1 MSAMQQPVTP
11 QDLEVQAQ
19 PGAATSLL
27 DRFDLS
33 SAIYGSLLI
42 TTLVAAQSRHD
53 ANPEFIGFSVLVSV
67 LVFWLMEVWSGL
79 VGLRVQGPITMAE
92 TRAVALHDSPMLA
105 AAILPILALATWR
118 FHILDVDQAIALA
131 LMVSVGQLFLWGLV
145 VGRALGKGWPVAFVV
160 AIGDC
165 LLGLLIVVLKVL
177 VIH

>member
-92 TRAVALHDSPMLA
+92 TRAVALATGFDVQG
-105 AAILPILALATWR
+105 ALEA
-118 FHILDVDQAIALA
+118 H
-131 LMVSVGQLFLWGLV
+131 
-145 VGRALGKGWPVAFVV
+145 
-160 AIGDC
+160 
-165 LLGLLIVVLKVL
+165 
-177 VIH
+177 

>member
-1 MSAMQQPVTP
+1 MSAMQPATP
-11 QDLEVQAQ
+11 QELEAT
-19 PGAATSLL
+19 AARGGLKTLL
-27 DRFDLS
+27 GRFDLS

-79 VGLRVQGPITMAE
+79 VSLRVQRPITMAE
-92 TRAVALHDSPMLA
+92 TRQVALHDSPMLA

-118 FHILDVDQAIALA
+118 FHLADVDQAIALA
-131 LMVSVGQLFLWGLV
+131 LIVSVAQLFLWGLV
-145 VGRALGKGWPVAFVV
+145 VGRALDKGWPVALVV
-160 AIGDC
+160 ATGDC
-165 LLGLLIVVLKVL
+165 LLGLVIVLLKVI